1 MTAALD
7 HCRAS
12 QQLVQVQDHLRHVD
26 HVLGLLTAEKARL
39 LRQESELQERV
50 RQTARPAECHG
61 GA

>member
-7 HCRAS
+7 HYRAS
-12 QQLVQVQDHLRHVD
+12 QQLVLTQDAIRHVD

-39 LRQESELQERV
+39 LRQETDLKEIV
-50 RQTARPAECHG
+50 RQTARPAECRG

>member
-7 HCRAS
+7 HYRAS
-12 QQLVQVQDHLRHVD
+12 QQLVLTQDHLRHVD

-39 LRQESELQERV
+39 QRQESELQERV
-50 RQTARPAECHG
+50 RQTARPVECHG